1 MSELDVA
8 RERIAAL
15 IQEINAHDYAYYVLD
30 APTISDNEYDGL
42 YRQLIDLE
50 TQYPKLITLDSPTQR
65 VGGSAISAFSSVT
78 HRQAM
83 LSLNNA
89 FSDDELQA
97 FDKRIREALNIQ
109 QIDYAVEP
117 KFDGLAITLTYENG
131 VFTQGATRGDGYTG
145 ENVTHNLRT
154 IRAIPT
160 RLNTP
165 NPPALLE
172 VRGEVLM
179 LKRDFETLNATQEQ
193 LGAKLFANPRNAA
206 AGSLRQLDPQITA
219 TRPLHFFAY
228 GLGEA
233 VGVPV
238 MQSHAEAMD
247 YLAKLRFPV
256 SDLRAV
262 VQGTEGLRQYYQHI
276 GEKRAH
282 LAFDID
288 GVVYKV
294 NQFSM
299 QNELGFVSRAP
310 RWAIAHKFPAEEAT
324 TVVEDI
330 TVQVGRTG
338 AITPVARLKAVFVGG
353 VTVTN
358 ATLHNEDE
366 LRRKDIHIG
375 DTVVVR
381 RAGDVIPE
389 VVSVVIE
396 KRPQATRRF
405 TMPNACPEC
414 GSHIERPSD
423 EAVARCTGGLFCPAQ
438 RKQAITHFASRRAID
453 IEGLGEKLADQLVEA
468 NLVHALDDIYKL
480 DVATLANLERMAE
493 KSAQNVIDALQAS
506 KETTL
511 ARFIYGLG
519 IRNVGEAT
527 AKDLAAHF
535 GGLQALLDA
544 PLEALLAVND
554 VGPIVAESILQ
565 FFSESHNRD
574 VITSMQRLGVHWPE
588 TAGKQTVT
596 GILSGKT
603 LVLTGTL
610 PTLSRDAAQALIEA
624 AGGKVSGS
632 VSKKT
637 HFVVAGSDAGS
648 KLEKAQSLQVP
659 ILDEAALMA
668 MLNQAETTANFETNL
683 ADSASLQDK
692 VANESSINIVN
703 KSATQT
709 TLF

>member
-1 MSELDVA
+1 MLDLATAQKQVA
-8 RERIAAL
+8 TLVAA
-15 IQEINAHDYAYYVLD
+15 ISQHDYQYYVLD
-30 APTISDNEYDGL
+30 APTVSDREYDGL
-42 YRQLIDLE
+42 YRQLVDLE
-50 TQYPKLITLDSPTQR
+50 AQFPQLITPDSPTQR
-65 VGGSAISAFSSVT
+65 VGGSALNAFESVT

-89 FSDDELQA
+89 FGDDELLA
-97 FDKRIREALNIQ
+97 FDKRVRDALGCEIVE
-109 QIDYAVEP
+109 YAVEP

-131 VFTQGATRGDGYTG
+131 LFTQGATRGDGYTG

-160 RLNTP
+160 RLNMA
-165 NPPALLE
+165 NPPQLLE

-179 LKRDFETLNATQEQ
+179 LKKDFERLNQTQEK

-206 AGSLRQLDPQITA
+206 AGSLRQLDSAITA

-228 GLGEA
+228 GLGELITREA
-233 VGVPV
+233 IGEPSLK
-238 MQSHAEAMD
+238 SHNDAMS
-247 YLAKLRFPV
+247 YLADLRFSV

-262 VQGTEGLRQYYQHI
+262 KQGAQGLQQYYEQI
-276 GEKRAH
+276 GALRKS
-282 LAFDID
+282 LPFDID

-294 NQFSM
+294 NSFAQ

-310 RWAIAHKFPAEEAT
+310 RWAIAHKYPAEEAT
-324 TVVEDI
+324 TTVEDI

-338 AITPVARLKAVFVGG
+338 AITPVARLKSVFVGG
-353 VTVTN
+353 VNVTN

-375 DTVVVR
+375 DTVIVR

-389 VVSVVIE
+389 VVTVILE
-396 KRPQATRRF
+396 NRPVNARQF
-405 TMPNACPEC
+405 VMPSICPEC
-414 GSHIERPSD
+414 GSHIIRLAD
-423 EAVARCTGGLFCPAQ
+423 EAVARCTGGLICPAQ
-438 RKQAITHFASRRAID
+438 RKQAIIHFASRKALD

-468 NLVHALDDIYKL
+468 NLVHSLDDIYKL
-480 DVATLANLERMAE
+480 EVATLANLARMAQ
-493 KSAQNVIDALQAS
+493 KSAQNVVDALNHS
-506 KETTL
+506 KQTTL

-519 IRNVGEAT
+519 IRNVGEST

-544 PLEALLAVND
+544 PLEELLQVND

-565 FFSESHNRD
+565 FFGEPHNRQ
-574 VITSMQRLGVHWPE
+574 VIESMQKLGIYWSE
-588 TAGKQTVT
+588 TAGKQAAFGV
-596 GILSGKT
+596 LLGKT

-610 PTLSRDAAQALIEA
+610 PNLSRDAAQALIEA

-637 HFVVAGSDAGS
+637 HYVVAGSDAGS
-648 KLEKAQSLQVP
+648 KLEKAQELGVAV
-659 ILDEAALMA
+659 INEAELLTLLDADINAA
-668 MLNQAETTANFETNL
+668 QAATNL
-683 ADSASLQDK
+683 AQGQSEVEAKDSIGK
-692 VANESSINIVN
+692 
-703 KSATQT
+703 QT
-709 TLF
+709 TLFK

>member
-1 MSELDVA
+1 MLDLTAARKQVAELAAEIA
-8 RERIAAL
+8 R
-15 IQEINAHDYAYYVLD
+15 HDYQYYVLD
-30 APTISDNEYDGL
+30 APSISDSEYDGL
-42 YRQLIDLE
+42 YRQLVDLE
-50 TQYPKLITLDSPTQR
+50 QKFPELITLDSPTQR
-65 VGGSAISAFSSVT
+65 VSGSASSAFESVV

-83 LSLNNA
+83 LSLNNVFA
-89 FSDDELQA
+89 DEELTA
-97 FDKRIREALNIQ
+97 FDKRIRDALGL
-109 QIDYAVEP
+109 DTVAYAAEP

-131 VFTQGATRGDGYTG
+131 LFTQGATRGDGYTG

-154 IRAIPT
+154 IRAIPSK
-160 RLNTP
+160 LNLANLNHE
-165 NPPALLE
+165 NPPQLLE

-179 LKRDFETLNATQEQ
+179 LKRDFEQLNLNQEKA
-193 LGAKLFANPRNAA
+193 GAKLFANPRNAA

-233 VGVPV
+233 IGVPKLN
-238 MQSHAEAMD
+238 SHAEAMQ
-247 YLAKLRFPV
+247 YLTELRFPV

-262 VQGTEGLRQYYQHI
+262 KQGAQGLRDYYQAI
-276 GEKRAH
+276 GAKRTS
-282 LAFDID
+282 LPFDID

-294 NQFSM
+294 NHFAQ

-310 RWAIAHKFPAEEAT
+310 RWAVAHKYPAEEAT

-366 LRRKDIHIG
+366 LRRKDIRIG
-375 DTVVVR
+375 DTVIVR

-389 VVSVVIE
+389 VVSVVLAS
-396 KRPQATRRF
+396 RPQHARLF
-405 TMPNACPEC
+405 TMPITCPEC
-414 GSHIERPSD
+414 DSHIERPAD
-423 EAVARCTGGLFCPAQ
+423 EAIARCTGGLICPAQ
-438 RKQAITHFASRRAID
+438 RKQAITHFASRRAMD
-453 IEGLGEKLADQLVEA
+453 IEGMGEKLADQLVEA
-468 NLVHALDDIYKL
+468 GLVKSLDDIYKL
-480 DVATLANLERMAE
+480 DVATLAGLERMAQ
-493 KSAQNVIDALQAS
+493 KSAQNVIDALEHS
-506 KETTL
+506 KQTTL

-519 IRNVGEAT
+519 IRSVGEAT

-544 PLEALLAVND
+544 PCEALLKVND

-565 FFSESHNRD
+565 FFGEPHNRQ
-574 VITSMQRLGVHWPE
+574 VIASMRKLGVNWPE
-588 TAGKQTVT
+588 IAGKQAASGV
-596 GILSGKT
+596 LLGKT

-610 PTLSRDAAQALIEA
+610 PNLSRDAAQALIEA

-637 HFVVAGSDAGS
+637 HYVAAGSDAGS
-648 KLEKAQSLQVP
+648 KLEKAQALGVP
-659 ILDEAALMA
+659 VINEADLLALLDNAATQENTPKAATNSAQGESEMEAKDG
-668 MLNQAETTANFETNL
+668 NT
-683 ADSASLQDK
+683 
-692 VANESSINIVN
+692 
-703 KSATQT
+703 TQT

>member
-1 MSELDVA
+1 MLDLAAA
-8 RERIAAL
+8 RKQATKLAAEIA
-15 IQEINAHDYAYYVLD
+15 QHDYQYYVLD
-30 APTISDNEYDGL
+30 APDISDSEYDGI
-42 YRQLIDLE
+42 YRQLVDLE
-50 TQYPKLITLDSPTQR
+50 QQFPELITIDSPTQR
-65 VGGSAISAFSSVT
+65 VGGSASNAFESVT

-89 FSDDELQA
+89 FADDELTA
-97 FDKRIREALNIQ
+97 FDKRIRDALGVETVA
-109 QIDYAVEP
+109 YAVEP

-131 VFTQGATRGDGYTG
+131 LFTQGATRGDGYTG

-154 IRAIPT
+154 IRAIPSK
-160 RLNTP
+160 LNLTHLNHK
-165 NPPALLE
+165 NPPQLLE

-179 LKRDFETLNATQEQ
+179 LKRDFEQLNLNQEKV
-193 LGAKLFANPRNAA
+193 GAKLFANPRNAA

-228 GLGEA
+228 GLGNA
-233 VGVPV
+233 IGVPKLN
-238 MQSHAEAMD
+238 SHAEAMQ
-247 YLAKLRFPV
+247 YLAELRFPV

-262 VQGTEGLRQYYQHI
+262 KQGVQGLRDYYQAI
-276 GEKRAH
+276 SAKRPS
-282 LAFDID
+282 LPFDID

-294 NQFSM
+294 NSFAQ

-310 RWAIAHKFPAEEAT
+310 RWAIAHKYPAEEAT

-366 LRRKDIHIG
+366 LRRKDIRIG
-375 DTVVVR
+375 DTVIVR

-389 VVSVVIE
+389 VVSVVLE
-396 KRPQATRRF
+396 NRPQNARLF
-405 TMPNACPEC
+405 TMPITCPEC
-414 GSHIERPSD
+414 DSHIERPAD
-423 EAVARCTGGLFCPAQ
+423 EAVARCTGGLICPAQ
-438 RKQAITHFASRRAID
+438 RKQAITHFASRRAMD
-453 IEGLGEKLADQLVEA
+453 IEGMGEKLADQLVEA
-468 NLVHALDDIYKL
+468 DLVKSLDDIYKL
-480 DVATLANLERMAE
+480 DAVTLTGLERMAQ
-493 KSAQNVIDALQAS
+493 KSAQNVIDALNNS
-506 KETTL
+506 KQTTL

-535 GGLQALLDA
+535 GGL
-544 PLEALLAVND
+544 EALLSAPLDALLQVND

-565 FFSESHNRD
+565 FFGEPHNRQ
-574 VITSMQRLGVHWPE
+574 VIESMRKLGVNWPE
-588 TAGKQTVT
+588 IAGKQAASGV
-596 GILSGKT
+596 LLGKT

-610 PTLSRDAAQALIEA
+610 PNLSRDAAQALIEA

-637 HFVVAGSDAGS
+637 HYVVAGSDAGS
-648 KLEKAQSLQVP
+648 KLEKAQELGVSVINEADLLAL
-659 ILDEAALMA
+659 LDNATTQESMPKAATNSAQGESEMEAKDG
-668 MLNQAETTANFETNL
+668 NT
-683 ADSASLQDK
+683 
-692 VANESSINIVN
+692 
-703 KSATQT
+703 TQT

>member
-1 MSELDVA
+1 MAVELAQEQAAKLASELVK
-8 RERIAAL
+8 RIAH
-15 IQEINAHDYAYYVLD
+15 HDYLYYVLD
-30 APTISDNEYDGL
+30 APTISDSEYDGL
-42 YRQLIDLE
+42 YRQLVALE
-50 TQYPKLITLDSPTQR
+50 TQYPQLITPESPTQR
-65 VGGSAISAFSSVT
+65 VGGTALSEFDTVK

-89 FSDDELQA
+89 FSDDELIA
-97 FDKRIREALNIQ
+97 FDKRIREGLNIAEVE
-109 QIDYAVEP
+109 YAVEP
-117 KFDGLAITLTYENG
+117 KFDGLAITLTYEHG
-131 VFTQGATRGDGYTG
+131 LFTQGATRGDGYSG

-154 IRAIPT
+154 IRAIPA

-179 LKRDFETLNATQEQ
+179 LKRDFEALNSTQEK

-206 AGSLRQLDPQITA
+206 AGSLRQLDPKITA

-233 VGVPV
+233 VGTPNI
-238 MQSHAEAMD
+238 QSHVKAMD
-247 YLAKLRFPV
+247 YLAELHFPV
-256 SDLRAV
+256 SDLRKV
-262 VQGTEGLRQYYQHI
+262 VKGAEALRNYYLNI
-276 GEKRAH
+276 GVKRSS
-282 LAFDID
+282 LPFDID

-294 NQFSM
+294 NQFSL

-324 TVVEDI
+324 TIVEDI

-338 AITPVARLKAVFVGG
+338 AITPVARLKSVFVGG
-353 VTVTN
+353 VNVTN

-366 LRRKDIHIG
+366 LKRKDIRIG

-389 VVSVVIE
+389 VVSVLIE
-396 KRPQATRRF
+396 KRPNDARLF
-405 TMPNACPEC
+405 TMPTACPEC
-414 GSHIERPSD
+414 GSHIERPLD

-438 RKQAITHFASRRAID
+438 RKQAITHFASRRALD

-480 DVATLANLERMAE
+480 DVTTLANLERMAS
-493 KSAQNVIDALQAS
+493 KSAQNVINALESS
-506 KETTL
+506 KQTTL

-527 AKDLAAHF
+527 AKDLSAHF

-544 PLEALLAVND
+544 PLEALLEVND

-565 FFSESHNRD
+565 FFSEPHNCD
-574 VITSMQRLGVHWPE
+574 VISSMQKLGVHWQE
-588 TAGKQTVT
+588 TEGKQTAT
-596 GILSGKT
+596 GVLVGKT

-610 PTLSRDAAQALIEA
+610 PNLSRDAAQALIEA

-637 HFVVAGSDAGS
+637 DYVVAGSDAGS
-648 KLEKAQSLQVP
+648 KLEKAQSLQVTV
-659 ILDEAALMA
+659 IDEAGLMFLLENKA
-668 MLNQAETTANFETNL
+668 TNQVTDQATNQPL
-683 ADSASLQDK
+683 I
-692 VANESSINIVN
+692 ESDTNAGS
-703 KSATQT
+703 KQE

>member
-1 MSELDVA
+1 MSDLEAA
-8 RERIAAL
+8 RKQVEQL
-15 IQEINAHDYAYYVLD
+15 VSEISQHDYQYYALD
-30 APTISDNEYDGL
+30 APKISDSEYDGL
-42 YRQLIDLE
+42 YRQLVDLE
-50 TQYPKLITLDSPTQR
+50 TQFPQLITADSPTQR
-65 VGGSAISAFSSVT
+65 VGGSVVGAFESVK

-89 FSDDELQA
+89 FGDDELIA
-97 FDKRIREALNIQ
+97 FDKRIREGLGIAQVEYAL
-109 QIDYAVEP
+109 EP

-154 IRAIPT
+154 IRAIPARILT
-160 RLNTP
+160 SK
-165 NPPALLE
+165 PPALLE

-179 LKRDFETLNATQEQ
+179 LKKDFERLNQTQEK

-233 VGVPV
+233 VGVPALK
-238 MQSHAEAMD
+238 SHAEAMD
-247 YLAKLRFPV
+247 YLAELRFPV

-262 VQGTEGLRQYYQHI
+262 KQSAQGLQQYYAQI
-276 GEKRAH
+276 GAKRAS
-282 LAFDID
+282 LPFDID

-294 NQFSM
+294 NQFAQ

-310 RWAIAHKFPAEEAT
+310 RWAIAHKYPAEEAT

-338 AITPVARLKAVFVGG
+338 AITPVARLKSVFVGG
-353 VTVTN
+353 VNVTN

-366 LRRKDIHIG
+366 LRRKDIQIG
-375 DTVVVR
+375 DTVIVR

-389 VVSVVIE
+389 VVSVVLE
-396 KRPQATRRF
+396 NRPANARQF
-405 TMPNACPEC
+405 VMPTLCPEC
-414 GSHIERPSD
+414 DSHIIRLAD
-423 EAVARCTGGLFCPAQ
+423 EAVARCTGGLICPAQ
-438 RKQAITHFASRRAID
+438 RKQAITHFASRRALD
-453 IEGLGEKLADQLVEA
+453 IEGMGEKLADLLVEA
-468 NLVHALDDIYKL
+468 NLVKSLDDIYKL
-480 DVATLANLERMAE
+480 DVSTITNLERMAQ
-493 KSAQNVIDALQAS
+493 KSAQNVVDALNHS
-506 KETTL
+506 KQTTL

-535 GGLQALLDA
+535 GSLQALLDA
-544 PLEALLAVND
+544 PSGALLEVND

-565 FFSESHNRD
+565 FFGEPHNRQ
-574 VITSMQRLGVHWPE
+574 VIASMQQLGVHWPE
-588 TAGKQTVT
+588 NAGKQAVS
-596 GILSGKT
+596 GVLLGKT

-610 PTLSRDAAQALIEA
+610 PSLSRDAAQAMIEA
-624 AGGKVSGS
+624 AGGKVSSS

-637 HFVVAGSDAGS
+637 DYVVAGTEAGS
-648 KLEKAQSLQVP
+648 KLEKAQELGVTIMDESGLLSLLATKSEQVAS
-659 ILDEAALMA
+659 DE
-668 MLNQAETTANFETNL
+668 NDT
-683 ADSASLQDK
+683 K
-692 VANESSINIVN
+692 
-703 KSATQT
+703 QT